1 MRVQM
6 RISEPADSRIRRG
19 LLRIAA
25 SQVGSRGL
33 AAEISAGMQL
43 GLGFFC
49 SLTDPRSNAGVGGLW

>member
-33 AAEISAGMQL
+33 ATEISAGMQL
-43 GLGFFC
+43 GLGFC

>member
-6 RISEPADSRIRRG
+6 RISEPADTRIRRG

-25 SQVGSRGL
+25 SQVGSRVWL
-33 AAEISAGMQL
+33 LRFPLECSL
-43 GLGFFC
+43 GFC